1 VEDVIGERLVLIPH
15 GMPLDLMTA
24 LGDLVDAALVGAV
37 LGPGNGRDAAA
48 TIGLPE
54 ELDRNEAADR
64 LRAATAAIRAATVRA
79 APARVSG
86 TGTGHGPQ
94 PELPEEAGG
103 PAPATG
109 SEAGDYEGGDYEGG
123 DFGGGG
129 LTLGRLGVEDGLL
142 SMGIGGAE
150 AVVTD
155 VVKWLLAVFLPALD
169 AQEATNYLEWQLRV
183 PDGEDGAAGEWFTVA
198 VCRPGGRT
206 PHQLRVAAEAEVQ
219 RLRTELTEARVRAE
233 LEQTR

>member
-1 VEDVIGERLVLIPH
+1 VEGVIGERLVLIPH

-24 LGDLVDAALVGAV
+24 LGDLVDAALDGAV

-54 ELDRNEAADR
+54 GMDRNEAADR
-64 LRAATAAIRAATVRA
+64 LRAATAAVRA
-79 APARVSG
+79 AVRVS
-86 TGTGHGPQ
+86 GTGHGPQ

-109 SEAGDYEGGDYEGG
+109 GEARDYEAGDD
-123 DFGGGG
+123 GGGG

-150 AVVTD
+150 AAVTD
-155 VVKWLLAVFLPALD
+155 VVRWLLAVFLPALD
-169 AQEATNYLEWQLRV
+169 AQEATNYLQWQLRV

-206 PHQLRVAAEAEVQ
+206 PHQLRVAAETEVQ
-219 RLRTELTEARVRAE
+219 RLRAELTDLRVRAG
-233 LEQTR
+233 LEQAR

>member
-1 VEDVIGERLVLIPH
+1 VIGERLVLIPH

-37 LGPGNGRDAAA
+37 LGPGNGRDAPA

-54 ELDRNEAADR
+54 GMDRNEAADR
-64 LRAATAAIRAATVRA
+64 LRAATAAVRADAVRA
-79 APARVSG
+79 APARLSG
-86 TGTGHGPQ
+86 PGTGHRPQ

-109 SEAGDYEGGDYEGG
+109 GETGDCEAGDCEAGDCEAGDCEAGDCEAGDYGC
-123 DFGGGG
+123 GG

-169 AQEATNYLEWQLRV
+169 AQGATNYLEWQLRV

-206 PHQLRVAAEAEVQ
+206 PHQLRVAAEAECSGC
-219 RLRTELTEARVRAE
+219 APS
-233 LEQTR
+233 